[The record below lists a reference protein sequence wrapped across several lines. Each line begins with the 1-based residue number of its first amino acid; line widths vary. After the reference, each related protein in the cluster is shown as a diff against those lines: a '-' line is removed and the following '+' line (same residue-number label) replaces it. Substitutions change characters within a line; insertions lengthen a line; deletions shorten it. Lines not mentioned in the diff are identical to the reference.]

1 MKTMVILSD
10 VSKVPCPQ
18 CGSQDVER
26 TPLPSEHADGK
37 ESVDTTCS
45 GCGLN
50 RGDSTRSTKGRPKR
64 TGPLIYPKGET
75 APHHTAA
82 PVDYYLLGNNG
93 EWEARCASCGFRARS
108 KDKHEAE
115 GRIGNHVRC
124 HKTSS
129 KTATVELLKGVRG
142 EGVTDVWYYTDDGFE
157 VWRNDFGT
165 YRWTVYIPSSLI
177 PNSLTH
183 MRDTCPVAN
192 LDAAK
197 QYIEQVRSATKTA
210 SKTAGADDIQKV
222 KDAINHCDAYDS
234 VSMWLDPQGNITV
247 VDWHGG
253 ESAIYS
259 KFDRGYVRLHW
270 DPRTFIVH
278 FKSPL
283 TPAQGVALFTL
294 LEAVHMPEVTVQSP
308 GGGVKV
314 DQSRNPSSQ
323 MKLIRSAM
331 RKTATPSP
339 QDIKAACWSKGFF
352 ELMAK
357 EFGARGND
365 PVHGACRLVMEALKI
380 IFPSGE
386 KMATVLDRGDSPD
399 AVEFFKTHQPIVQH
413 YVLKIG
419 NMYLDGNGAHTAQ
432 DITTDE
438 ELGGWRE
445 IPNLIIPATQQL
457 IDSNRGIACP
467 PGAAQRA
474 AQYILDYKG

>member
-1 MKTMVILSD
+1 V
-10 VSKVPCPQ
+10 
-18 CGSQDVER
+18 R
-26 TPLPSEHADGK
+26 NH
-37 ESVDTTCS
+37 
-45 GCGLN
+45 
-50 RGDSTRSTKGRPKR
+50 
-64 TGPLIYPKGET
+64 PLIYPEGQT

-82 PVDYYLLGNNG
+82 PVDYYLMGNNG
-93 EWEARCASCGFRARS
+93 QWEARCAHGGCGFRVRED
-108 KDKHEAE
+108 DKRTAE
-115 GRIGNHVRC
+115 GRIENHVRC
-124 HKTSS
+124 HKS
-129 KTATVELLKGVRG
+129 
-142 EGVTDVWYYTDDGFE
+142 
-157 VWRNDFGT
+157 
-165 YRWTVYIPSSLI
+165 
-177 PNSLTH
+177 
-183 MRDTCPVAN
+183 
-192 LDAAK
+192 
-197 QYIEQVRSATKTA
+197 A
-210 SKTAGADDIQKV
+210 SKIAASDDIQKI

-234 VSMWLDPQGNITV
+234 VSMWLDPQGNISV
-247 VDWHGG
+247 VAWHGG

-259 KFDRGYVRLHW
+259 KFDQGYVRLHW

-278 FKSPL
+278 FKSAL

-294 LEAVHMPEVTVQSP
+294 LEAIHMPNVTVQSP
-308 GGGVKV
+308 GGGVHV
-314 DQSRNPSSQ
+314 DTSRNPSSQ
-323 MKLIRSAM
+323 MKLIRNALL
-331 RKTATPSP
+331 KQATPSP

-457 IDSNRGIACP
+457 IDSNRGISCP

>member
-1 MKTMVILSD
+1 
-10 VSKVPCPQ
+10 
-18 CGSQDVER
+18 
-26 TPLPSEHADGK
+26 
-37 ESVDTTCS
+37 
-45 GCGLN
+45 
-50 RGDSTRSTKGRPKR
+50 
-64 TGPLIYPKGET
+64 
-75 APHHTAA
+75 
-82 PVDYYLLGNNG
+82 
-93 EWEARCASCGFRARS
+93 
-108 KDKHEAE
+108 
-115 GRIGNHVRC
+115 
-124 HKTSS
+124 
-129 KTATVELLKGVRG
+129 
-142 EGVTDVWYYTDDGFE
+142 
-157 VWRNDFGT
+157 
-165 YRWTVYIPSSLI
+165 
-177 PNSLTH
+177 
-183 MRDTCPVAN
+183 VAN

>member
-1 MKTMVILSD
+1 MKTMVILAD

-64 TGPLIYPKGET
+64 TGPLVYPKGET

-124 HKTSS
+124 HKS
-129 KTATVELLKGVRG
+129 
-142 EGVTDVWYYTDDGFE
+142 
-157 VWRNDFGT
+157 
-165 YRWTVYIPSSLI
+165 
-177 PNSLTH
+177 
-183 MRDTCPVAN
+183 
-192 LDAAK
+192 
-197 QYIEQVRSATKTA
+197 A
-210 SKTAGADDIQKV
+210 SKTAAPDDIQKV

-308 GGGVKV
+308 SGGVKV

-386 KMATVLDRGDSPD
+386 KMATILDRGTS
-399 AVEFFKTHQPIVQH
+399 AEATEFFKTHQPIVQH